1 MMFRI
6 SNFPAAIV
14 ASLLI
19 TNCALAQQASQSST
33 GGAASDA
40 ANLAQQLSNPVADLV
55 SVPLQFNFADGV
67 GPDDA
72 TRTILNIQPVVP
84 FTLNDNW
91 NLIGRWIM
99 PVVSQ
104 PSLGGGIG
112 PSSGMGDIVFSTFFS
127 PRNSG
132 GLTWGVGPVLSLP
145 VSTDPALGSGKWAA
159 GPTFVGLKQSGPW
172 TYGLLANYLWS
183 FADAT
188 NAPRSDVSS
197 GFFQP
202 FLAYATPDGVT
213 YSVNSE
219 TIYNSKASSGNKWTV
234 PINFSISKITRFGP
248 FPFSVGGGLGWYAEA
263 PNGGPDWQLRAQFA
277 LILPR
282 GQ

>member
-1 MMFRI
+1 MLRNQSPCLTI
-6 SNFPAAIV
+6 AT
-14 ASLLI
+14 SLLI
-19 TNCALAQQASQSST
+19 TNLALAQEAAPRGSA
-33 GGAASDA
+33 GNASDA
-40 ANLAQQLSNPVADLV
+40 GNLAQQLTNPVADLV

-67 GPDDA
+67 GPNEA

-84 FTLNDNW
+84 FTLNDEW
-91 NLIGRWIM
+91 NLISRWIM

-104 PSLGGGIG
+104 PSLGGGVG

-132 GLTWGVGPVLSLP
+132 GLTWGIGPVLSLP
-145 VSTDPALGSGKWAA
+145 VSADPALGSGKWSA

-197 GFFQP
+197 GFLQP
-202 FLAYATPDGVT
+202 FLAYATPEGVT

-219 TIYNSKASSGNKWTV
+219 TIYNAKASGGNKWTV
-234 PINFSISKITRFGP
+234 PINFNISKITRFGP

-263 PNGGPDWQLRAQFA
+263 PNGGPDWQLRANFT